1 MATKIKVMIVDD
13 SALVR
18 QVITQA
24 ISRDPSIEV
33 VATAQDPIFALEKL
47 KTQWPDVIVL
57 DIEMPRMDGLT
68 FLKKIMAERPTPII
82 ICSSLAESGAQVTM
96 EALAAG
102 AVSIITKPKIDL
114 KAFLQDS
121 ANDIVAN
128 IKAASRAN
136 MKAVR
141 RIATTTNADD
151 NGARLVILEV
161 N

>member
-1 MATKIKVMIVDD
+1 MSSKIKVMIVDD

-47 KTQWPDVIVL
+47 KNQWPDVIVL

-68 FLKKIMAERPTPII
+68 FLKKIMAEHPTPVI

-96 EALAAG
+96 EALSAG
-102 AVSIITKPKIDL
+102 AGLLGSQLGAVLGRQIT
-114 KAFLQDS
+114 F
-121 ANDIVAN
+121 
-128 IKAASRAN
+128 
-136 MKAVR
+136 
-141 RIATTTNADD
+141 
-151 NGARLVILEV
+151 AR
-161 N
+161 

>member
-1 MATKIKVMIVDD
+1 MSSKIKVMIVDD

-68 FLKKIMAERPTPII
+68 FLKKIMAEHPTPVI
-82 ICSSLAESGAQVTM
+82 ICSSLAESGSGQRDNAATERSVTGLM
-96 EALAAG
+96 RHHPVLG
-102 AVSIITKPKIDL
+102 NTYI
-114 KAFLQDS
+114 
-121 ANDIVAN
+121 
-128 IKAASRAN
+128 
-136 MKAVR
+136 
-141 RIATTTNADD
+141 
-151 NGARLVILEV
+151 
-161 N
+161 